1 MTDPRSTV
9 PDPDIEDRVLVE
21 QVALMSRLTTAPLFG
36 SIIIGGMLAWLT
48 HREYGWIASGAWY
61 VLLMLVTFTRW
72 RVARRYLSRPRYA
85 AEARRWRGLM
95 LTFAAVAGAVWSMS
109 GTLLLPHDPEL
120 EVIIAVFFVGASA
133 SGIGSQAPVR
143 NGYAALLIP
152 FILPY
157 AISQMLMG
165 GDRRVLGLAYL
176 LYIPVMI
183 VIANRQTTSIR
194 QKIRLA
200 LENEA
205 LVDELRR
212 ERDRTEQVNVRL
224 QQQIEEQRRSA
235 QRIRSLN
242 RHLQSQAAELMAA
255 NRDLEGFS
263 YSVSHDLRAPLR
275 AIDGF
280 SSLLHDEF
288 TVQTMPQADH
298 YIGRIRDNIVR
309 MSSLID
315 GLLEFARCGR
325 EILERSDLD
334 MNVLAAEAAGHARAA
349 YASASTA
356 QFEIRPLPHARGDAR
371 LVLQVW
377 QNLLDNAVKYS
388 SRVEHPVIR
397 IVGHEHPDK
406 ITFEVSDNGVGFDS
420 RYSESLFGVFQRLH
434 GAAEYP
440 GSGVGLAIVQRIVT
454 RHGGE
459 VWARSEP
466 GQGATFG
473 FSLPVQHE
481 HSVSDPNLGV
491 PEMMH

>member
-1 MTDPRSTV
+1 
-9 PDPDIEDRVLVE
+9 
-21 QVALMSRLTTAPLFG
+21 
-36 SIIIGGMLAWLT
+36 
-48 HREYGWIASGAWY
+48 
-61 VLLMLVTFTRW
+61 
-72 RVARRYLSRPRYA
+72 
-85 AEARRWRGLM
+85 
-95 LTFAAVAGAVWSMS
+95 MS

-473 FSLPVQHE
+473 FSLPAQHE

>member
-1 MTDPRSTV
+1 MTDSGSSAPSL
-9 PDPDIEDRVLVE
+9 DDRVLVE
-21 QVALMSRLTTAPLFG
+21 QVALMSRLTTSPLFG
-36 SIIIGGMLAWLT
+36 SIIVGGMLAWLT
-48 HREYGWIASGAWY
+48 HREHGWAASGAWY
-61 VLLMLVTFTRW
+61 ALLMLVTLARW
-72 RVARRYLSRPRYA
+72 RLARGYLARPRPA
-85 AEARRWRGLM
+85 AETRRWRGLM
-95 LTFAAVAGAVWSMS
+95 LTLAAVAGAVWSMS
-109 GTLLLPHDPEL
+109 GTLLLPRDPEL
-120 EVIIAVFFVGASA
+120 EVIVAVFFVGASA

-157 AISQMLMG
+157 AVTQMLMG
-165 GDRRVLGLAYL
+165 GDRIVLGAAFL
-176 LYIPVMI
+176 LYIPVML
-183 VIANRQTTSIR
+183 VIANRQTFSIR
-194 QKIRLA
+194 QQIRLA

-212 ERDRTEQVNVRL
+212 ERDRTGTINAQL
-224 QQQIEEQRRSA
+224 QQQVEEQRRSA

-242 RHLQSQAAELMAA
+242 RHLQAQTAELLAA

-280 SSLLHDEF
+280 SSLLRDELAA
-288 TVQTMPQADH
+288 QAAPQASH
-298 YIGRIRDNIVR
+298 YLVRIRDNIVR

-325 EILERSDLD
+325 ETLERGDLD
-334 MNVLAAEAAGHARAA
+334 MNVLAAEAAGHARVA
-349 YASASTA
+349 YATSTVP
-356 QFEIRPLPHARGDAR
+356 QFDIRPLPAARGDAR
-371 LVLQVW
+371 LILQVW

-388 SRVEHPVIR
+388 SRVDAPLVR
-397 IVGHEHPDK
+397 ITGSEQKDRM
-406 ITFEVSDNGVGFDS
+406 IFEVADNGVGFDS

-434 GAAEYP
+434 GAQEYP

-473 FSLPVQHE
+473 FSLPLQHE
-481 HSVSDPNLGV
+481 HSVSDPNVAV
-491 PEMMH
+491 PEIGR